1 MTNQAVAE
9 IDEIS
14 AVTRTGPPAP
24 PTLPVVEALVNQAL
38 AAQRQIEDWSEARID
53 ALLHALATVVADQA
67 HALAVATVA
76 ETGMGNVRDKTLKNV
91 VASTGIYQH
100 LAGQIG
106 HGEISFDEER
116 QMAEIASPMGVIV
129 GLVPATH
136 PVATFI
142 FKALIAIKGRNAIIL
157 SPSRRAHHVS
167 QQVGAIIRQALRA
180 ADAPTDLVQ
189 SLEIP
194 TAGKPRLL

>member
-14 AVTRTGPPAP
+14 ALTRTGPPAP
-24 PTLPVVEALVNQAL
+24 PTLPVVEAVVNQAL

-91 VASTGIYQH
+91 RGAWVSEQKVKV
-100 LAGQIG
+100 
-106 HGEISFDEER
+106 D
-116 QMAEIASPMGVIV
+116 
-129 GLVPATH
+129 
-136 PVATFI
+136 
-142 FKALIAIKGRNAIIL
+142 KGRI
-157 SPSRRAHHVS
+157 SEYRVTMRVTF
-167 QQVGAIIRQALRA
+167 V
-180 ADAPTDLVQ
+180 
-189 SLEIP
+189 LED
-194 TAGKPRLL
+194 